1 MDFAVGEWVEVEHKR
16 VSTVFERRVEVGQ
29 DCSVGS
35 EERAVPM
42 NIHRNAS
49 AHSSLHAA
57 EAPNF
62 DDSMSAGSGSKEVG
76 TVYGEADSVGKA
88 EEIVVDVVGK
98 QGAQIVDTMAVS
110 TEAVDYFGVGPIVEH
125 TDEVDVHTTG
135 VGKMVDEEV
144 SRADVVDPYPDA
156 RPSALGNEALDGA
169 TGDDKFF
176 EEAAV

>member
-1 MDFAVGEWVEVEHKR
+1 
-16 VSTVFERRVEVGQ
+16 
-29 DCSVGS
+29 
-35 EERAVPM
+35 
-42 NIHRNAS
+42 
-49 AHSSLHAA
+49 
-57 EAPNF
+57 
-62 DDSMSAGSGSKEVG
+62 
-76 TVYGEADSVGKA
+76 
-88 EEIVVDVVGK
+88 
-98 QGAQIVDTMAVS
+98 MAVS

-125 TDEVDVHTTG
+125 TDEVDVHTAG